1 MNSYHIFERFP
12 LNHPRIGSCGMKIA
26 ACSGIMK
33 HFFISPIMKT
43 KRGLTI
49 VELMIAMA
57 IMAVATAIAIP
68 TYNRTI
74 KPTAD
79 LKGAARQ
86 VYSDVQLARLRAVS
100 KNVPCGLDFDSTA
113 DDYIVFQ
120 DTNGSFQYE
129 VGEPVV
135 KRVQFAAGYGFADV
149 SFDGNYGGGD
159 GVTFHAGAVV
169 NAFSFST
176 RGLPSPTGDVYLRN
190 QKNPP
195 EGRRILVHVMGGA
208 SIEEYDP

>member
-1 MNSYHIFERFP
+1 
-12 LNHPRIGSCGMKIA
+12 MKLA

-57 IMAVATAIAIP
+57 IMAVAMAIAIP

-86 VYSDVQLARLRAVS
+86 VYSDIQLARLRAVS
-100 KNVPCGLDFDSTA
+100 NNIPCGLDFDSTA

-120 DTNGSFQYE
+120 DADGSFQYE
-129 VGEPVV
+129 AGETIV
-135 KRVQFAAGYGFADV
+135 KRVQFAAGYGYAEV
-149 SFDGNYGGGD
+149 SFDANWGGGD
-159 GVTFHAGAVV
+159 GVTFSAGGVV
-169 NAFSFST
+169 NAFCFST
-176 RGLPSPTGDVYLRN
+176 RGLPSSSGSVYLKN
-190 QKNPP
+190 QKDTP
-195 EGRRILVHVMGGA
+195 EGRMIVVRAMGGA
-208 SIEEYDP
+208 SIEQYNPI

>member
-1 MNSYHIFERFP
+1 MNFPHIFEGVP
-12 LNHPRIGSCGMKIA
+12 LNHPRIGRCGMKIA

-33 HFFISPIMKT
+33 HGLTLSIMKT
-43 KRGLTI
+43 KSGLTI

-57 IMAVATAIAIP
+57 IMAVAMAIAIP

-79 LKGAARQ
+79 LKAAARQ
-86 VYSDVQLARLRAVS
+86 VYSDIQLARLRAVS
-100 KNVPCGLDFDSTA
+100 RNVPCGLDFDSTA

-120 DTNGSFQYE
+120 DANGSFQYE
-129 VGEPVV
+129 AGETIV

-149 SFDGNYGGGD
+149 SFDANYGSGD
-159 GVTFHAGAVV
+159 GVTFSSGGVA
-169 NAFSFST
+169 NAFCFST

-195 EGRRILVHVMGGA
+195 EGRRILVHRMGGA
-208 SIEEYDP
+208 SIEQYNP

>member
-1 MNSYHIFERFP
+1 
-12 LNHPRIGSCGMKIA
+12 MKIA
-26 ACSGIMK
+26 ACSGIMNY
-33 HFFISPIMKT
+33 FFISPIVNT

-57 IMAVATAIAIP
+57 IMAVAMAIAIP

-100 KNVPCGLDFDSTA
+100 RNVPCGLDFDSTT
-113 DDYIVFQ
+113 DDYIVFEKQ
-120 DTNGSFQYE
+120 DPNVSFEYE
-129 VGEPVV
+129 VGDTIV
-135 KRVQFAAGYGFADV
+135 KRVQFAGGYGFADV
-149 SFDGNYGGGD
+149 SFDANYGGGD
-159 GVTFHAGAVV
+159 GVTFNSGGVA

-195 EGRRILVHVMGGA
+195 EGRRILVHRMGGA
-208 SIEEYDP
+208 SIEQYNP

>member
-1 MNSYHIFERFP
+1 MNSFHIFEGFP
-12 LNHPRIGSCGMKIA
+12 LNHPRIGRCGMKIA
-26 ACSGIMK
+26 ASSGIMK
-33 HFFISPIMKT
+33 HSFILPIMKT

-57 IMAVATAIAIP
+57 IMAVAMAIAIP

-86 VYSDVQLARLRAVS
+86 VYSDIQLARLRAVS
-100 KNVPCGLDFDSTA
+100 RNVACGLDFDSTA
-113 DDYIVFQ
+113 DDYIVFE
-120 DTNGSFQYE
+120 DADGSFEYE
-129 VGEPVV
+129 VGEAIV
-135 KRVQFAAGYGFADV
+135 KRVQFAAGYGFAEV
-149 SFDGNYGGGD
+149 GFDANYGSGD
-159 GVTFHAGAVV
+159 GVTLSSGGVV

-195 EGRRILVHVMGGA
+195 EGRRIVVRAMGSA
-208 SIEEYDP
+208 SIVQYNP

>member
-1 MNSYHIFERFP
+1 
-12 LNHPRIGSCGMKIA
+12 MKIA
-26 ACSGIMK
+26 GYPGIMNYL
-33 HFFISPIMKT
+33 SPSRLIKART
-43 KRGLTI
+43 GFTI

-57 IMAVATAIAIP
+57 IMAVAMAIAIP

-86 VYSDVQLARLRAVS
+86 VYSDIQLARLRAVS
-100 KNVPCGLDFDSTA
+100 RNVPCGLDFDSTA

-120 DTNGSFQYE
+120 DANGSFQYE
-129 VGEPVV
+129 AGETIV
-135 KRVQFAAGYGFADV
+135 KRVQFAAGYGFAGV
-149 SFDGNYGGGD
+149 GFDTGYGGGD
-159 GVTFHAGAVV
+159 GITFNSGGVA

-195 EGRRILVHVMGGA
+195 EGRRILVHLMGGA
-208 SIEEYDP
+208 SIEAYNP

>member
-1 MNSYHIFERFP
+1 
-12 LNHPRIGSCGMKIA
+12 MKIA
-26 ACSGIMK
+26 ASTSVMK
-33 HFFISPIMKT
+33 HGFISAIMRT
-43 KRGLTI
+43 KSGLTI

-57 IMAVATAIAIP
+57 IMMIAMGIAIP

-86 VYSDVQLARLRAVS
+86 VYSDIQLARLRAVS
-100 KNVPCGLDFDSTA
+100 NNIAYGLDFDSTA

-120 DTNGSFQYE
+120 DADGSFQYE
-129 VGEPVV
+129 AGETIV
-135 KRVQFAAGYGFADV
+135 KRVQFAAGYGFAGV
-149 SFDGNYGGGD
+149 NFDANYGGGD
-159 GVTFHAGAVV
+159 GVTFNAGGVV

-195 EGRRILVHVMGGA
+195 EGRRILVHPMGGA
-208 SIEEYDP
+208 SIEEYNP

>member
-1 MNSYHIFERFP
+1 
-12 LNHPRIGSCGMKIA
+12 
-26 ACSGIMK
+26 MK
-33 HFFISPIMKT
+33 HGFISPTMGT
-43 KRGLTI
+43 KSGFTI

-57 IMAVATAIAIP
+57 IMVIVMAIAIP

-86 VYSDVQLARLRAVS
+86 VYSDIQLARLRAVT
-100 KNVPCGLDFDSTA
+100 NNIPYGLDFDSTA

-120 DTNGSFQYE
+120 DVDGSFQYE
-129 VGEPVV
+129 VGEAIV
-135 KRVQFAAGYGFADV
+135 KRVQFAEGYGFARV
-149 SFDGNYGGGD
+149 NFDANYGGGD
-159 GVTFHAGAVV
+159 GVTFNAGGVV

-195 EGRRILVHVMGGA
+195 EGRRILVHLMGGA
-208 SIEEYDP
+208 SIEEYNP